1 MSSKNSH
8 NQRHGSTIERSD
20 ERISQTAEVFT
31 PLALVEQMIQEI
43 PVSQLMDP
51 ESKFMDNCAGSG
63 NFLVCLCDILQEYHS
78 KDYIVNN
85 MLYAVELM
93 EDNHKEMCRR
103 LGVPVDHPHFVCAD
117 ALQYHYRFDGTTGPV
132 TVDQFLV

>member
-8 NQRHGSTIERSD
+8 NQKHGSTIERSD

-31 PLALVEQMIQEI
+31 PIALIEQMIREI
-43 PVSQLMDP
+43 PVSQLKDP
-51 ESKFMDNCAGSG
+51 ESKFIDNCAGSG
-63 NFLVCLCDILQEYHS
+63 NFLVCLCETLQEYHS
-78 KDYIVNN
+78 RDHIINN

-103 LGVPVDHPHFVCAD
+103 LDIPTDHPHFVCAD
-117 ALQYHYRFDGTTGPV
+117 ALQYHYRFDGTKGPI
-132 TVDQFLV
+132 TMDQFMV